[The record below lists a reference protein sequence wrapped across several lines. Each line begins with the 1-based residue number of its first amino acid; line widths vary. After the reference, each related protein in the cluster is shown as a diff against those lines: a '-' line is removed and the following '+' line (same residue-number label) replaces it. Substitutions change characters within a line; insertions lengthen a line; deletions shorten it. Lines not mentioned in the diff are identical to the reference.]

1 MKDSR
6 TVKLGICGLGT
17 VGSGTVNLLASNGES
32 ISRKAGVK
40 LEIIHVGARRDNPAC
55 DLSALKVSR
64 DIFAVVDDPEVDIV
78 IELIGGTTVAKK
90 LVIRAIKAKKHVVTA
105 NKALIAEFGTELF
118 ALAAD
123 AGVALRYEAA
133 VAGGI
138 PIIKALREGLA
149 GNDIRWLAGIINGTT
164 NFILTEMESAH
175 RSFADVLAQAQ
186 ELGYAEADPTFDIEG
201 IDAGHKL
208 VILAAIAF
216 GMPLDIDGVYTEGM
230 TTIAPADLVF
240 ARELGYRIKHLGIA
254 RLTDEGVNLRV
265 HPTLI
270 PDTELLSRV
279 NGVENAV
286 LIDGSAVGPTL
297 YCGAG
302 AGAAPTASAV
312 VADVI
317 DIARELA
324 VEQLPQ
330 VSGLGV
336 APDSIESVPIIPMAR
351 VVTPWYLRVTLCD
364 RPGVMSRISSIL
376 SEHGISIE
384 ALIQKPAVKGESS
397 VSVVVLTNR
406 ASQSQLLAAVAQI
419 EALDTT
425 MADVIRIR
433 VDTLKA

>member
-78 IELIGGTTVAKK
+78 IELIGGTTVAKE

-118 ALAAD
+118 ALAAE

-336 APDSIESVPIIPMAR
+336 APESIESVPIVPMAR
-351 VVTPWYLRVTLCD
+351 VVTPWYLRVTVCD

>member
-32 ISRKAGVK
+32 ISRKAGVR
-40 LEIIHVGARRDNPAC
+40 LEIVHVGARRDNPAC

-78 IELIGGTTVAKK
+78 IELIGGTTVAKE

-118 ALAAD
+118 ALAAE

-279 NGVENAV
+279 NGVQNAV

-351 VVTPWYLRVTLCD
+351 VVTPWYLRVTVCD

>member
-1 MKDSR
+1 MRDSR

-32 ISRKAGVK
+32 ISRKAGVR
-40 LEIIHVGARRDNPAC
+40 LEIVHVGARRDNPAC

-78 IELIGGTTVAKK
+78 IELIGGTTVAKE
-90 LVIRAIKAKKHVVTA
+90 LVIRAIEAKKHVVTA

-118 ALAAD
+118 ALAAE

-164 NFILTEMESAH
+164 NFILTEMESAQ

-230 TTIAPADLVF
+230 TSIAPADLVF

-254 RLTDEGVNLRV
+254 RLTEEGVNLRV

-336 APDSIESVPIIPMAR
+336 DPDSIESVPIVPMAQ
-351 VVTPWYLRVTLCD
+351 VVTPWYLRVTVCD

-376 SEHGISIE
+376 SDHGISIE

-425 MADVIRIR
+425 MADVTRIR

>member
-78 IELIGGTTVAKK
+78 IELIGGTTVAKE

-351 VVTPWYLRVTLCD
+351 VVTPWYLRVTVCD
-364 RPGVMSRISSIL
+364 RPGVMSRIYSIL

>member
-55 DLSALKVSR
+55 DLSVFKVSR

-78 IELIGGTTVAKK
+78 IELIGGTTVAKE

-254 RLTDEGVNLRV
+254 RLTDEGVNLMV

-351 VVTPWYLRVTLCD
+351 VVTPWYLRVTVCD

>member
-78 IELIGGTTVAKK
+78 IELIGGTTVAKE

-175 RSFADVLAQAQ
+175 RGFADVLAQAQ

-351 VVTPWYLRVTLCD
+351 VVTPWYLRVTVCD

>member
-55 DLSALKVSR
+55 DLSVFKVSR

-78 IELIGGTTVAKK
+78 IELIGGTTVAKE

-254 RLTDEGVNLRV
+254 RFTDEGVNLRV

-351 VVTPWYLRVTLCD
+351 VVTPWYLRVTVCD

>member
-78 IELIGGTTVAKK
+78 IELIGGTTVAKE

-118 ALAAD
+118 ALAAE

-279 NGVENAV
+279 NGVQNAV

-351 VVTPWYLRVTLCD
+351 VVTPWYLRVTVCD

>member
-78 IELIGGTTVAKK
+78 IELIGGTTVAKE

-351 VVTPWYLRVTLCD
+351 VVTPWYLRVTVCD

>member
-55 DLSALKVSR
+55 DLSVFKVSR

-78 IELIGGTTVAKK
+78 IELIGGTTVAKE

-118 ALAAD
+118 ALAAE

-351 VVTPWYLRVTLCD
+351 VVTPWYLRVTVCD

>member
-78 IELIGGTTVAKK
+78 IELIGGTTVAKE

-279 NGVENAV
+279 NCVENAV

-351 VVTPWYLRVTLCD
+351 VVTPWYLRVTVCD

-376 SEHGISIE
+376 SENGISIE

>member
-64 DIFAVVDDPEVDIV
+64 DVFAVVDDPEVDIV
-78 IELIGGTTVAKK
+78 IELIGGTTVAKE

-118 ALAAD
+118 ALAAE

-351 VVTPWYLRVTLCD
+351 VVTPWYLRVTVCD

>member
-78 IELIGGTTVAKK
+78 IELIGGTTVAKE

-118 ALAAD
+118 ALAAE

-351 VVTPWYLRVTLCD
+351 VVTPWYLRVTVCD

-376 SEHGISIE
+376 SENGISIE

>member
-55 DLSALKVSR
+55 YLSALKVSR

-78 IELIGGTTVAKK
+78 IELIGGTTVAKE

-351 VVTPWYLRVTLCD
+351 VVTPWYLRVTVCD

>member
-1 MKDSR
+1 MRDSR

-32 ISRKAGVK
+32 ISRKAGVR
-40 LEIIHVGARRDNPAC
+40 LEIVHVGARRDNPAC

-78 IELIGGTTVAKK
+78 IELIGGTTVAKE
-90 LVIRAIKAKKHVVTA
+90 LVIRAIEAKKHVVTA

-118 ALAAD
+118 ALAAE

-164 NFILTEMESAH
+164 NFILTEMESAQ

-230 TTIAPADLVF
+230 TSIAPADLVF

-336 APDSIESVPIIPMAR
+336 APESIESVPIIPMAR
-351 VVTPWYLRVTLCD
+351 VVTPWYLRVTVCD

-376 SEHGISIE
+376 SEQGISIE
-384 ALIQKPAVKGESS
+384 ALIQKPAVRGESS

-425 MADVIRIR
+425 MADVTRIR

>member
-1 MKDSR
+1 M
-6 TVKLGICGLGT
+6 L
-17 VGSGTVNLLASNGES
+17 
-32 ISRKAGVK
+32 
-40 LEIIHVGARRDNPAC
+40 GARRDNPAC
-55 DLSALKVSR
+55 DLSAFKVSR

-78 IELIGGTTVAKK
+78 IELIGGTTEAKE

-118 ALAAD
+118 ALAAE

-164 NFILTEMESAH
+164 NFILTEMESAQ

-230 TTIAPADLVF
+230 TSIAPADLIF

-336 APDSIESVPIIPMAR
+336 APESIESVPIIPMAR
-351 VVTPWYLRVTLCD
+351 VVTPWYLRVTVCD

>member
-1 MKDSR
+1 MRDSR

-32 ISRKAGVK
+32 ISRKAGVR
-40 LEIIHVGARRDNPAC
+40 LEIVHVGARRDNPAC

-78 IELIGGTTVAKK
+78 IELIGGTTVAKE
-90 LVIRAIKAKKHVVTA
+90 LVIRAIEAKKHVVTA

-118 ALAAD
+118 ALAAE

-164 NFILTEMESAH
+164 NFILTEMESAQ

-230 TTIAPADLVF
+230 TSIAPADLVF

-254 RLTDEGVNLRV
+254 RLTEEGVNLRV

-336 APDSIESVPIIPMAR
+336 DPDSIESVPIVPMAR
-351 VVTPWYLRVTLCD
+351 VVTPWYLRVTVCD

-376 SEHGISIE
+376 SDHGISIE

-425 MADVIRIR
+425 MADVTRIR

>member
-55 DLSALKVSR
+55 DLSVFKVSR

-78 IELIGGTTVAKK
+78 IELIGGTTVAKE

-351 VVTPWYLRVTLCD
+351 VVTPWYLRVTVCD
-364 RPGVMSRISSIL
+364 RPGAMSRISSIL

>member
-78 IELIGGTTVAKK
+78 IELIGGTTVAKE

-286 LIDGSAVGPTL
+286 LIDGSAVGQTL

-351 VVTPWYLRVTLCD
+351 VVTPWYLRVTVCD

>member
-1 MKDSR
+1 MRDSR

-32 ISRKAGVK
+32 ISRKAGVR
-40 LEIIHVGARRDNPAC
+40 LEIVHVGARRDNPAC

-64 DIFAVVDDPEVDIV
+64 DIFAVVDDSEVDIV
-78 IELIGGTTVAKK
+78 IELIGGTTVAKE

-118 ALAAD
+118 ALAAE

-164 NFILTEMESAH
+164 NFILTEMESAQ

-230 TTIAPADLVF
+230 TSIAPADLVF

-254 RLTDEGVNLRV
+254 RLTEEGVNLRV

-302 AGAAPTASAV
+302 AGAAHDGSHH
-312 VADVI
+312 
-317 DIARELA
+317 
-324 VEQLPQ
+324 
-330 VSGLGV
+330 
-336 APDSIESVPIIPMAR
+336 ESQG
-351 VVTPWYLRVTLCD
+351 
-364 RPGVMSRISSIL
+364 RP
-376 SEHGISIE
+376 
-384 ALIQKPAVKGESS
+384 
-397 VSVVVLTNR
+397 
-406 ASQSQLLAAVAQI
+406 SQS
-419 EALDTT
+419 DG
-425 MADVIRIR
+425 
-433 VDTLKA
+433 

>member
-6 TVKLGICGLGT
+6 TVKLGICDLGT

-55 DLSALKVSR
+55 DLSVFKVSR

-78 IELIGGTTVAKK
+78 IELIGGTTVAKE

-351 VVTPWYLRVTLCD
+351 VVTPWYLRVTVCD

>member
-55 DLSALKVSR
+55 DLSVFKVSR

-78 IELIGGTTVAKK
+78 IELIGGTTVAKE

-351 VVTPWYLRVTLCD
+351 VVTPWYLRVTVCD

>member
-78 IELIGGTTVAKK
+78 IELIGGTTVAKE

-351 VVTPWYLRVTLCD
+351 VVTPWYLRVTVCD

-376 SEHGISIE
+376 SENGISIE

>member
-78 IELIGGTTVAKK
+78 IELIGGTTVAKE

-118 ALAAD
+118 ALAAE

-302 AGAAPTASAV
+302 AGAAPTASAI

-351 VVTPWYLRVTLCD
+351 VVTPWYLRVTVCD

>member
-55 DLSALKVSR
+55 DLSVFKVSR

-78 IELIGGTTVAKK
+78 IELIGGTTVAKE

-351 VVTPWYLRVTLCD
+351 VVTPWYLRVTVCD

-376 SEHGISIE
+376 SENGISIE

>member
-55 DLSALKVSR
+55 DLSVFKVSR

-78 IELIGGTTVAKK
+78 IELIGGTTVAKE

-105 NKALIAEFGTELF
+105 NKALISEFGTELF

-351 VVTPWYLRVTLCD
+351 VVTPWYLRVTVCD
-364 RPGVMSRISSIL
+364 RPGVMSRIYSIL

>member
-1 MKDSR
+1 MRDSR

-32 ISRKAGVK
+32 ISRKAGVR
-40 LEIIHVGARRDNPAC
+40 LEIVHVGARRDNPAC

-78 IELIGGTTVAKK
+78 IELIGGTTVAKE

-118 ALAAD
+118 ALAAE

-279 NGVENAV
+279 NGVQNAV

-351 VVTPWYLRVTLCD
+351 VVTPWYLRVTVCD

>member
-351 VVTPWYLRVTLCD
+351 VVTPWYLRVTVCD

>member
-55 DLSALKVSR
+55 DLSVFKVSR

-78 IELIGGTTVAKK
+78 IELIGGTTVAKE

-286 LIDGSAVGPTL
+286 LIDGSAVEPTL

-351 VVTPWYLRVTLCD
+351 VVTPWYLRVTVCD

>member
-78 IELIGGTTVAKK
+78 IELIGGTTVAKE

-118 ALAAD
+118 ALAAE

-351 VVTPWYLRVTLCD
+351 VVTPWYLRVTVCD

>member
-55 DLSALKVSR
+55 DLSVFKVIR

-78 IELIGGTTVAKK
+78 IELIGGTTVAKE

-351 VVTPWYLRVTLCD
+351 VVTPWYLRVTVCD

>member
-55 DLSALKVSR
+55 DLSAFKVSR

-78 IELIGGTTVAKK
+78 IELIGGTTVAKE

-118 ALAAD
+118 ALAAE

-164 NFILTEMESAH
+164 NFILTEMESAQ

-230 TTIAPADLVF
+230 TSIAPADLVF

-351 VVTPWYLRVTLCD
+351 VVTPWYLRVTVCD